1 MGDKFL
7 SLLGLCRRA
16 GKLVIGCDPVID
28 AVKNGQLSLLLFAQD
43 ASENTKKTVLKSASG
58 FDLKIITVD
67 YDKNDISYSIGKA
80 CAVAGVCDEGFA
92 KKLLKL
98 SGENDGEECNLC

>member
-1 MGDKFL
+1 MNDRLL

-16 GKLVIGCDPVID
+16 GKLVIGCDPVIE
-28 AVKNGQLSLLLFAQD
+28 AAGGGQVSLLIFACD
-43 ASENTKKTVLKSASG
+43 ASENTKKTVLKSVSG
-58 FDLKIITVD
+58 ADMKIITVAYNKD
-67 YDKNDISYSIGKA
+67 DISNSIGKA